1 MIEEQLYDDW
11 IPLNKRNKLSYG
23 RIFAIA
29 SINLIQGLSYNI
41 IDITIKPFLSN
52 LGFKGIAENLIFLTG
67 SSIGF
72 VMAPILGAFSDG
84 LMLKF
89 GRRRIF
95 IIIGTFLIVVSFL
108 LLAFYEEIGTYI
120 SGGKDP
126 ITSRRIVYVISVIL
140 SFFSVNLV
148 QQPARVL
155 CSDVTPPS
163 QQNFMSSICQ
173 FYRGFAPLSMNI
185 LTVYLPEIKGLSFL
199 KFNLILTFVI
209 SFISMIVS
217 CIAAREEPLHVKPQ
231 TVNPFKQIFRAFKKM
246 PLAFTRI
253 IWPFFFANAAIF
265 QFYMQTTDFMGLLY
279 KMQGMDYYDGIKY
292 SILCLAVY
300 NGIQLVYSFLNSK
313 VCDVIGMKWTMITGN
328 VIMTVCLLC
337 FQFVNTP
344 SAYFV
349 IIGALG
355 FSQVIFNSIPPVIVS
370 LVVPTEE
377 LGNNF
382 GILNCFCVVG
392 QQIANFGLGMLV
404 DNLFSD
410 DPFLVRLKICLSSIF
425 GLLAVITSFWIIQP
439 SLHDIGQYDQ
449 IPDESNTN

>member
-1 MIEEQLYDDW
+1 
-11 IPLNKRNKLSYG
+11 
-23 RIFAIA
+23 
-29 SINLIQGLSYNI
+29 
-41 IDITIKPFLSN
+41 
-52 LGFKGIAENLIFLTG
+52 
-67 SSIGF
+67 
-72 VMAPILGAFSDG
+72 
-84 LMLKF
+84 
-89 GRRRIF
+89 
-95 IIIGTFLIVVSFL
+95 
-108 LLAFYEEIGTYI
+108 
-120 SGGKDP
+120 
-126 ITSRRIVYVISVIL
+126 
-140 SFFSVNLV
+140 
-148 QQPARVL
+148 
-155 CSDVTPPS
+155 
-163 QQNFMSSICQ
+163 
-173 FYRGFAPLSMNI
+173 
-185 LTVYLPEIKGLSFL
+185 
-199 KFNLILTFVI
+199 
-209 SFISMIVS
+209 
-217 CIAAREEPLHVKPQ
+217 
-231 TVNPFKQIFRAFKKM
+231 
-246 PLAFTRI
+246 
-253 IWPFFFANAAIF
+253 
-265 QFYMQTTDFMGLLY
+265 MQTTDFMGLLY